1 MKVNEFVLNETFKVT
16 GLDKEPPYWALKNVV
31 TGEKWPL
38 TLGRS
43 ISNVGEGIMATVRD
57 VLRTNALGVPMQ
69 LPMRLKLEEAGAEE
83 WLLPMEPMVSL
94 TGRNLITRRHVN
106 KGRVRGSIKERWA
119 QDDYSIT
126 VEGIL
131 MGMDGKY
138 PEEDVAR
145 LRGFCEAAHV
155 EVLNPLLEIFGI
167 SHMVIE
173 SWDIPF
179 TSGAANQNYTLKAQ
193 SDDIYKLLLTRED
206 LDL

>member
-1 MKVNEFVLNETFKVT
+1 MNTVTRFMLENMALRVIGGKV
-16 GLDKEPPYWALKNVV
+16 PPYWLFRNTEL
-31 TGEKWPL
+31 TGVDTAEYDFIHSM
-38 TLGRS
+38 TD
-43 ISNVGEGIMATVRD
+43 GELEEAV
-57 VLRTNALGVPMQ
+57 RTNALGIPMQ

-83 WLLPMEPMVSL
+83 WLMPMEPMVSL
-94 TGRNLITRRHVN
+94 TGQNIITRRHVN
-106 KGRVRGSIKERWA
+106 KGRVRGSIKERWS

-126 VEGIL
+126 VEGVL

-138 PEEDVAR
+138 PEEDVAK
-145 LRGFCEAAHV
+145 LRSFCEAAHV

-179 TSGAANQNYTLKAQ
+179 TSGEANQNYTLKAQ

>member
-1 MKVNEFVLNETFKVT
+1 MNTATRFVLENMALRVIGGKV
-16 GLDKEPPYWALKNVV
+16 PPYWLFRN
-31 TGEKWPL
+31 TGVADVDDAEYD
-38 TLGRS
+38 TIRS
-43 ISNVGEGIMATVRD
+43 MTDGELEETV
-57 VLRTNALGVPMQ
+57 RTNALGVPM
-69 LPMRLKLEEAGAEE
+69 LSPMRLKLEEAGAEE

-94 TGRNLITRRHVN
+94 TGRNIITRRHVN

-138 PEEDVAR
+138 PEDDVAR

>member
-1 MKVNEFVLNETFKVT
+1 MNTATRFVLENMALRVIGGKV
-16 GLDKEPPYWALKNVV
+16 PPYWLFRN
-31 TGEKWPL
+31 TGVADVDDAEYD
-38 TLGRS
+38 TIRS
-43 ISNVGEGIMATVRD
+43 MTDEELEETV
-57 VLRTNALGVPMQ
+57 RTNALGVPM
-69 LPMRLKLEEAGAEE
+69 LSPMCLKLEEAGAEE

-94 TGRNLITRRHVN
+94 TGRNIITRRHVN

>member
-1 MKVNEFVLNETFKVT
+1 MNTATRFLLENMALRVIGGKV
-16 GLDKEPPYWALKNVV
+16 PPYWLFHDTELADVDSAEYDSVRAMSDWEL
-31 TGEKWPL
+31 E
-38 TLGRS
+38 
-43 ISNVGEGIMATVRD
+43 ETV
-57 VLRTNALGVPMQ
+57 RTNALGVPMQ

-94 TGRNLITRRHVN
+94 TGQNIITRRHVN

-145 LRGFCEAAHV
+145 LRSFCEAAHV
-155 EVLNPLLEIFGI
+155 TVLNPLLEIFGI

-179 TSGAANQNYTLKAQ
+179 TSGTANQNYTLKAQ

>member
-1 MKVNEFVLNETFKVT
+1 MNTATRFVLENMALRVIGGKV
-16 GLDKEPPYWALKNVV
+16 PPYWLFRN
-31 TGEKWPL
+31 TGIADVDSAEYDSI
-38 TLGRS
+38 RS
-43 ISNVGEGIMATVRD
+43 MTDGELEDTV
-57 VLRTNALGVPMQ
+57 RTNALGVPMQ
-69 LPMRLKLEEAGAEE
+69 LPMRLKQEEAGAEE

-94 TGRNLITRRHVN
+94 TGRNIITRRHVN

-138 PEEDVAR
+138 PEDDVAR

-179 TSGAANQNYTLKAQ
+179 TSGTANQNYTLKAQ

>member
-1 MKVNEFVLNETFKVT
+1 MNTATRFLLENMALRVIGGKV
-16 GLDKEPPYWALKNVV
+16 PPYWLFRDTELADVDSAEYDSV
-31 TGEKWPL
+31 RAMSDGEL
-38 TLGRS
+38 
-43 ISNVGEGIMATVRD
+43 EETV
-57 VLRTNALGVPMQ
+57 RTNALGVPMQ

-94 TGRNLITRRHVN
+94 TGQNIITRRHVN

-145 LRGFCEAAHV
+145 LRSLCEAAHV
-155 EVLNPLLEIFGI
+155 TVLNPLLEIFGI

-173 SWDIPF
+173 SWDISF
-179 TSGAANQNYTLKAQ
+179 TSGTSNQNYTLKAQ

>member
-1 MKVNEFVLNETFKVT
+1 MNTATRFVLENMALRVIGGKV
-16 GLDKEPPYWALKNVV
+16 PPYWLFRD
-31 TGEKWPL
+31 TGIADVDSAEYDSI
-38 TLGRS
+38 RS
-43 ISNVGEGIMATVRD
+43 MTDEELEDSV
-57 VLRTNALGVPMQ
+57 RTNALGVPML

-94 TGRNLITRRHVN
+94 TGQNIITRRHVN

-145 LRGFCEAAHV
+145 LRSFCEAAHV

-179 TSGAANQNYTLKAQ
+179 TSGTANQNYTLKAQ
-193 SDDIYKLLLTRED
+193 SDDIYKLLLTRDD

>member
-1 MKVNEFVLNETFKVT
+1 MNTATRFVLENMALRVIGGKV
-16 GLDKEPPYWALKNVV
+16 PPYWLFRN
-31 TGEKWPL
+31 TGIADVDSAEYDSI
-38 TLGRS
+38 RS
-43 ISNVGEGIMATVRD
+43 MTDGELEDTV
-57 VLRTNALGVPMQ
+57 RTNALGVPMQ

-94 TGRNLITRRHVN
+94 TGRNIITRRHVN

-138 PEEDVAR
+138 PEDDVAR

-179 TSGAANQNYTLKAQ
+179 TSGTANQNYTLKAQ
-193 SDDIYKLLLTRED
+193 SDDIYKLLLTLED

>member
-1 MKVNEFVLNETFKVT
+1 MNTATRFVLENMALRVIGGKV
-16 GLDKEPPYWALKNVV
+16 PPYWLFRN
-31 TGEKWPL
+31 TGIADVDSAEYDSI
-38 TLGRS
+38 RS
-43 ISNVGEGIMATVRD
+43 MTDGELEDTV
-57 VLRTNALGVPMQ
+57 RTNALGVPMQ

-83 WLLPMEPMVSL
+83 WLVPMEPMVSL
-94 TGRNLITRRHVN
+94 TGRNIITRRHVN
-106 KGRVRGSIKERWA
+106 KGRVKGSIKERWA

-138 PEEDVAR
+138 PEDDVAR

-179 TSGAANQNYTLKAQ
+179 TSGVANQNYTLKAQ
-193 SDDIYKLLLTRED
+193 SDDIYKLLLTRDD